1 VKHVHDTSVKIAIIA
16 AATVLV
22 SVVGDIYLSPL
33 QTCIRKSDHKADWCV
48 RAVTITTPSSM

>member
-1 VKHVHDTSVKIAIIA
+1 VKHVQDTSVKIVIIA

-33 QTCIRKSDHKADWCV
+33 QTCIRKTDHKAD
-48 RAVTITTPSSM
+48 